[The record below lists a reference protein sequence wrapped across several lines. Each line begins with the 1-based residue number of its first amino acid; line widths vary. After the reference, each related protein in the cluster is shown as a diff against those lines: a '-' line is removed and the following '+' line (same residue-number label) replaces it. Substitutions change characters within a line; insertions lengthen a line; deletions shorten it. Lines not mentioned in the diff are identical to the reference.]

1 MNLTTLDYL
10 VFGIYFAL
18 IVIVAVKNSTKEGG
32 EEKNTEDFFL
42 AGRNLP
48 WWIIGTSLIAS
59 NISAEQLIGMSGSA
73 FVSGIAIVS
82 YEWLSALTLLI
93 IAKWFLPYFL
103 EMRIYSMPQY
113 LEERF
118 DKRISVSLGVFW
130 VLVYIFVNLTSI
142 LYLGALTLET
152 ILGFPPIYSILGMAI
167 LSGFFTIYGGLSA
180 VAWTDFIQVAVLF
193 GGGLLITILGLQ
205 TAGSGEG
212 ILVGFQNI
220 IQSSPDKFHTILS
233 ANHKDLPWIGVF
245 FGGMWVANLSY
256 WGFNQ
261 YITQRALAAK
271 NIEESRNGLVFA
283 AFLKILVPVIVVLPG
298 VTAFYLYRDKI
309 STPDMAYPTLIK
321 NLVPVGMTGLIL
333 AALMGAIVSS
343 LNSMTNSTATIFTMD
358 IYRKLKG
365 ETSEKKL
372 VLIGRIVSGLSLLI
386 AVFIAPSLGGLNQ
399 VFQYIQEYTGMVS
412 PGIVVIFLFGLFWRR
427 ANSISVLWV
436 AILTVPIS
444 ILFKFVFADLAFLN
458 RMGVTFLALVL
469 IGTIGVFLTTDKPDP
484 IEKKVIDTSTSFGF
498 NLASG
503 VILSVLMVLYYIFQ

>member
-1 MNLTTLDYL
+1 
-10 VFGIYFAL
+10 
-18 IVIVAVKNSTKEGG
+18 
-32 EEKNTEDFFL
+32 
-42 AGRNLP
+42 
-48 WWIIGTSLIAS
+48 
-59 NISAEQLIGMSGSA
+59 
-73 FVSGIAIVS
+73 
-82 YEWLSALTLLI
+82 
-93 IAKWFLPYFL
+93 
-103 EMRIYSMPQY
+103 
-113 LEERF
+113 
-118 DKRISVSLGVFW
+118 
-130 VLVYIFVNLTSI
+130 
-142 LYLGALTLET
+142 
-152 ILGFPPIYSILGMAI
+152 
-167 LSGFFTIYGGLSA
+167 
-180 VAWTDFIQVAVLF
+180 
-193 GGGLLITILGLQ
+193 
-205 TAGSGEG
+205 
-212 ILVGFQNI
+212 
-220 IQSSPDKFHTILS
+220 
-233 ANHKDLPWIGVF
+233 
-245 FGGMWVANLSY
+245 
-256 WGFNQ
+256 
-261 YITQRALAAK
+261 
-271 NIEESRNGLVFA
+271 
-283 AFLKILVPVIVVLPG
+283 
-298 VTAFYLYRDKI
+298 
-309 STPDMAYPTLIK
+309 
-321 NLVPVGMTGLIL
+321 
-333 AALMGAIVSS
+333 MGAIVSS